1 MIVLLK
7 MRTAS
12 EILDKNCLKVVG
24 YLFSNMWSIIRGRAG
39 DMRKGEGL
47 NFSMGAK
54 KGGEIRQKG
63 GHNCPPPRGKPFFTL
78 HFESLTREFLS

>member
-24 YLFSNMWSIIRGRAG
+24 YLFSNTWSIIRGRAG
-39 DMRKGEGL
+39 DMKERGGTQL
-47 NFSMGAK
+47 FDGGQK
-54 KGGEIRQKG
+54 KGGNPTEG
-63 GHNCPPPRGKPFFTL
+63 G
-78 HFESLTREFLS
+78 S